1 MKHKETIQYGRYR
14 PPDSKVFYNRDSNIA
29 VVFSKD
35 DEFVTVIKLNK
46 GQPQYNNFIKNG
58 YLQ

>member
-1 MKHKETIQYGRYR
+1 MAVIVCQILKF
-14 PPDSKVFYNRDSNIA
+14 FYNRDSNIA